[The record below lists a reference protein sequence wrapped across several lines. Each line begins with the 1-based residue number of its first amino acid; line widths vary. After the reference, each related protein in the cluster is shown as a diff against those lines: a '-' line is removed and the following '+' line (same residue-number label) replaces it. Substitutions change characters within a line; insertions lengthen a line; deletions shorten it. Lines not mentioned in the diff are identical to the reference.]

1 MSYTSCKIL
10 EKLIK
15 SSLKLTFL
23 VILETMKIKNKLRKY
38 MPSTFLAS
46 IFMFPFWVASR
57 NKVLQYL
64 RFLSASSIIIFNM
77 DGSLFVLSH
86 FIDKSL
92 TPNNFKV

>member
-46 IFMFPFWVASR
+46 IFTFPFG
-57 NKVLQYL
+57 
-64 RFLSASSIIIFNM
+64 FFN
-77 DGSLFVLSH
+77 
-86 FIDKSL
+86 
-92 TPNNFKV
+92 NNFQLGWITFCSKSFHR